1 MSEQLKAMY
10 LESCLEELKVNK
22 PGNHSLNSK
31 IMGMYSEK
39 FLLVSKISAKF
50 LVKENLSLG
59 EMIFYST
66 KKCIDSINSNYNLG
80 IILLCA
86 PLMKALLK
94 KPINLRKELRKVIEN
109 AGILECSLIIDAIKY
124 ANPGGLK
131 KYKGASNVLKRKQEK
146 KKIHEIMSIS
156 SSWDRISKCYV
167 DNYSE
172 IFDFGLPFFNNLK
185 KKVSKEKAIQML
197 YLGYAS
203 KSPDSHLLRKF
214 GSCKA
219 NAVMKMFKILSLQI
233 FRNPNKNFDYQIRL
247 LDTYLKNLNYNP
259 GTCADLTVTTLLID
273 KIKDIFKIQL

>member
-1 MSEQLKAMY
+1 MSEQLKKIY

-50 LVKENLSLG
+50 LVKKNLSLG

-94 KPINLRKELRKVIEN
+94 NPVNLRKELKKVIKHTGAIESN
-109 AGILECSLIIDAIKY
+109 LVIDAIRY
-124 ANPGGLK
+124 ANPSGLK
-131 KYKGASNVLKRKQEK
+131 KYKGISNILEK
-146 KKIHEIMSIS
+146 KYEEKKIHEIMLIS

-172 IFDFGLPFFNNLK
+172 IFDFGLPFFSSLK
-185 KKVSKEKAIQML
+185 KRISREKAIQML
-197 YLGYAS
+197 YLEYAS

-219 NAVMKMFKILSLQI
+219 NAVMRMFRMLSLKIL
-233 FRNPNKNFDYQIRL
+233 RNPHKNFSYEINL
-247 LDTYLKNLNYNP
+247 LDAYLKNSNYNP

-273 KIKDIFKIQL
+273 KIKDIFKVQL